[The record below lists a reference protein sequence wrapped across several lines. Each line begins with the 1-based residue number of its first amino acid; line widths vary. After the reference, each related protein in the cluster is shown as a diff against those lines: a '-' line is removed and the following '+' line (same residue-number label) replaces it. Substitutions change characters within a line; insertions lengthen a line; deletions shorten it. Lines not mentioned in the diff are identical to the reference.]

1 MADQAATGART
12 RTERT
17 RRAAARPSPSAASGL
32 RSVPRAPT
40 LQPQPATRPAHEQAT
55 AHTRTRDRSS
65 ARPPGPQ
72 RHASPGE
79 PISWPGLAPTNRRRA
94 RPRLRRGAALRGRA
108 GSRHA
113 SLPIR
118 RNTRRIWPPAQH
130 SPNPAT
136 RAASPAGRPRR
147 SDPRDTCSGP
157 RHAPAAT
164 ARRAPRGSASDAAN
178 ARHDDR
184 VGASEEAHHDPR
196 TRAPRHARA
205 PHHRASES
213 TPSPAPPRPPSPPL
227 LMPLSARPPDCSS
240 DSLPHAPRAP
250 GRPR

>member
-55 AHTRTRDRSS
+55 GYTRTPTDPRPALPDPAPRV
-65 ARPPGPQ
+65 ARRADQPARARADQP
-72 RHASPGE
+72 
-79 PISWPGLAPTNRRRA
+79 RRA
-94 RPRLRRGAALRGRA
+94 RARLRRGAALRGRA

-118 RNTRRIWPPAQH
+118 RNTRRIWPPAQD
-130 SPNPAT
+130 SPNPLP
-136 RAASPAGRPRR
+136 RAASRAGRPRR
-147 SDPRDTCSGP
+147 SGP
-157 RHAPAAT
+157 
-164 ARRAPRGSASDAAN
+164 ARRLQRPTPRASGDNAAQAESASDATN

-184 VGASEEAHHDPR
+184 VGASEEAHHDSH
-196 TRAPRHARA
+196 TRAPRHTRA
-205 PHHRASES
+205 HIITP
-213 TPSPAPPRPPSPPL
+213 PSPPPQQPLTRSPSPPL
-227 LMPLSARPPDCSS
+227 LVPLTARPPDCSS